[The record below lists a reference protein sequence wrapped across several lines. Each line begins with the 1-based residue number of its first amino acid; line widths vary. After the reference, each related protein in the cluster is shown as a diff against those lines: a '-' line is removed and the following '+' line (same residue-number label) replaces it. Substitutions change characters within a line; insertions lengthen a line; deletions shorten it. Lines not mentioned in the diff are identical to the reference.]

1 MASAAD
7 DPGTSTLEVYW
18 RPGCGYCDR
27 LFRALRAAGITPITH
42 NIWDDPEARQF
53 VRSHNRG
60 NETVPT
66 VTLGGV
72 TSTNPNPKELIDDLR
87 ASHPH
92 LIGEA
97 APSRNPLHR
106 LGRRP

>member
-1 MASAAD
+1 MTFAAD
-7 DPGTSTLEVYW
+7 DPDPSILEVYW

-27 LFRALRAAGITPITH
+27 LFRALRSEGVQAKTR
-42 NIWDDPEARQF
+42 NIWEDPEARQF

-72 TSTNPNPKELIDDLR
+72 TMTNPHPRQLIEEIR
-87 ASHPH
+87 ADHPH

-97 APSRNPLHR
+97 EPGRNLFHR
-106 LGRRP
+106 LGRHS